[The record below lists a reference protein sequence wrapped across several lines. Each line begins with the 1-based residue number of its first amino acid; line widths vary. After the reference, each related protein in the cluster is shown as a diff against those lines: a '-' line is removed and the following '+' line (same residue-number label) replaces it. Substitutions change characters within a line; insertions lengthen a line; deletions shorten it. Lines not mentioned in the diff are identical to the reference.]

1 MSKRATFS
9 REIVKK
15 ITETPSSPE
24 HEGFS
29 CISLSNVSL
38 VSRELQDRCR
48 LSGWDQSVCSEVKQ
62 AAMMSSATT
71 TAACVYWAL
80 FTDPMIHRW
89 ACDHPPPRGEETET
103 HRGSNWHSN
112 PAWCDQE
119 EEYTATVPQEVSNS
133 IRTLPQPTTASSPE
147 MRAEVSRTRGASS
160 GVMFPRELRTPKG
173 RADISPALS
182 GPTLYSGRINICLKE
197 VIFLV

>member
-1 MSKRATFS
+1 MGWHALNCNYINTVSFSCGDHNSRNKLQRILHRTYMSKRATFS

-71 TAACVYWAL
+71 RAACVYWAL
-80 FTDPMIHRW
+80 FTDPMIHRR

-112 PAWCDQE
+112 PA
-119 EEYTATVPQEVSNS
+119 
-133 IRTLPQPTTASSPE
+133 
-147 MRAEVSRTRGASS
+147 
-160 GVMFPRELRTPKG
+160 
-173 RADISPALS
+173 
-182 GPTLYSGRINICLKE
+182 
-197 VIFLV
+197 